1 MLKKCLTIAGS
12 DSSGGAGVQADLK
25 TFSAL
30 GTYGMSCICAL
41 TAQNTQGVDR
51 VENVSQAMIEGQLLA
66 IYNDI
71 VPDAVKTG
79 MLSCRET
86 VETVAGFLE
95 NHNQAPLVVDPVMV
109 ATTGARLL
117 DEEAIIS
124 YKERLIPL
132 ATLVTPNIPEAEV
145 LSGMAIHTE
154 EDMKQAA
161 EKIMRMGPKAVLI
174 KGGHKVHDAT
184 DFLYDGETFHVFRG
198 EKIDTENTH
207 GTGCTLSSALAVYLA
222 QGYSMVRAAAL
233 AKKYLTGAIRK
244 AAVEKVGHG
253 HGPVSHF
260 WFYGNEW
267 GKMK

>member
-1 MLKKCLTIAGS
+1 MYTALTIAGS
-12 DSSGGAGVQADLK
+12 DSSGGAGIQADIK
-25 TFSAL
+25 TMTANHVYAMSAI
-30 GTYGMSCICAL
+30 TAL
-41 TAQNTQGVDR
+41 TAQNTTGVTDIME
-51 VENVSQAMIEGQLLA
+51 VTPKFLAEQLDSIFTD
-66 IYNDI
+66 IY
-71 VPDAVKTG
+71 PDAIKTG
-79 MLSCRET
+79 M
-86 VETVAGFLE
+86 VASGELIGTIAQKLTE
-95 NHNQAPLVVDPVMV
+95 YHAKNIVVDPVMV
-109 ATTGARLL
+109 ATSGARLISE
-117 DEEAIIS
+117 DAIS
-124 YKERLIPL
+124 TLKSKLLPL
-132 ATLVTPNIPEAEV
+132 ATVITPNIPEAEV

-161 EKIMRMGPKAVLI
+161 EKIMGMGPKAVLI

-198 EKIDTENTH
+198 EKIDTDNTH

-222 QGYSMVRAAAL
+222 QGYSVVRAAAL

-260 WFYGNEW
+260 WFYGNDW

>member
-12 DSSGGAGVQADLK
+12 DSSGGAGIQADLK

-30 GTYGMSCICAL
+30 GVYGMSCICAL
-41 TAQNTQGVDR
+41 TAQNTLGVNM
-51 VENVSQAMIEGQLLA
+51 VENVSRAMIRAQLMA
-66 IYNDI
+66 IYEDI

-79 MLSCRET
+79 ILSCRET
-86 VETVAGFLE
+86 VETVADFLE
-95 NHNQAPLVVDPVMV
+95 KNNRAPLVVDPVMV

-117 DEEAIIS
+117 DEEAVIS

-145 LSGMAIHTE
+145 LSGLSIGSE

-161 EKIMRMGPKAVLI
+161 GKILALGPKAVLI

-207 GTGCTLSSALAVYLA
+207 GTGCTLSSALAAYMA
-222 QGYSMVRAAAL
+222 QGYSTARAAAL

-260 WFYGNEW
+260 WFYGNDW

>member
-1 MLKKCLTIAGS
+1 MIKKCLTIAGS

-41 TAQNTQGVDR
+41 TAQNTQGVDK
-51 VENVSQAMIEGQLLA
+51 VENVSQAMIRGQLAA
-66 IYNDI
+66 IYSDI

-95 NHNQAPLVVDPVMV
+95 SHNQAPLVVDPVMV

-145 LSGMAIHTE
+145 LSEMQIKTDA
-154 EDMKQAA
+154 DMEKAA
-161 EKIMRMGPKAVLI
+161 EIICDTLGCAVLL
-174 KGGHKVHDAT
+174 KGGHQLNDAN
-184 DFLYDGETFHVFRG
+184 DLLYQKGKEPVWFEGKR
-198 EKIDTENTH
+198 IDNPNTH
-207 GTGCTLSSALAVYLA
+207 GTGCTLSSAIASNLAKGRDLETSVKYA
-222 QGYSMVRAAAL
+222 KNYISGAL
-233 AKKYLTGAIRK
+233 AAMLDLGKGSGPMDHAFAI
-244 AAVEKVGHG
+244 EGE
-253 HGPVSHF
+253 
-260 WFYGNEW
+260 Y
-267 GKMK
+267 

>member
-1 MLKKCLTIAGS
+1 MIKKCLTIAGS

-41 TAQNTQGVDR
+41 TAQNTQGVDK
-51 VENVSQAMIEGQLLA
+51 VENVSQAMIRGQLAA
-66 IYNDI
+66 IYSDI

-79 MLSCRET
+79 MLSCRGT

-95 NHNQAPLVVDPVMV
+95 SHNQAPLVVDPVMV

-161 EKIMRMGPKAVLI
+161 EKIMGMGPKAVLI

-198 EKIDTENTH
+198 EKNRYGKYSWHRMHLIQCAGGISGPGLFCGQGCSSGKKISYRSYSESRCGKS
-207 GTGCTLSSALAVYLA
+207 GTWAW
-222 QGYSMVRAAAL
+222 
-233 AKKYLTGAIRK
+233 TGIPFLVLWK
-244 AAVEKVGHG
+244 
-253 HGPVSHF
+253 
-260 WFYGNEW
+260 
-267 GKMK
+267 